1 MCSLSNC
8 AQALGDNGQGL
19 VNFIL
24 FVVLTRKVRNNV
36 SGFIGQRLCRRL
48 VGCCSSCSRIKG
60 DNRGDSNEE
69 EGWMVNS
76 GGDSEHNSRNVDQS
90 TRRYEDSYGTGSK
103 TFSATSGA
111 STGNTGSLSL
121 GRSRGVVGYGS
132 ISC

>member
-1 MCSLSNC
+1 M
-8 AQALGDNGQGL
+8 
-19 VNFIL
+19 NFIL

-36 SGFIGQRLCRRL
+36 SGFIGQRLCRR
-48 VGCCSSCSRIKG
+48 VVSCCSSCSRLKG
-60 DNRGDSNEE
+60 DNRDDSNEE
-69 EGWMVNS
+69 EDWMVHS
-76 GGDSEHNSRNVDQS
+76 DGDSEHNSQNANQS
-90 TRRYEDSYGTGSK
+90 TRRYEDPYGIGSK